1 MLLYLKSNQKST
13 LIDPAVRNMT
23 LPAKKLVGRFS
34 LKSFVTKDMRN
45 YANAKFFVVD
55 AACIEESGNDFTL
68 ALQSFQMMFSARIIV
83 ILSGC
88 EDVNG
93 EVQRLLSIGVVNLV
107 TGETME
113 DALDEL
119 TEALSEDGMQRYV
132 VKAPVYEQP
141 VSRHEKAPEP
151 DEIIPYRWNARNIRI
166 AVAGSQRRS
175 GVTVTAFNLAAWL
188 TARGAEV
195 AYIEVNTNRHLQ
207 LLLNVYEAV
216 PTGEHYTIDG
226 IDCYLTNEPD
236 REYQFIIYDCGV
248 IQTPTSVFREA
259 DHRLLC
265 GSVLPYEI
273 PAFHKALEVCGGLEV
288 RPVAISVPGEFRE
301 YCRELFG
308 GEMEM
313 AEASHDLFANRTNGR
328 LYKRLIEPYI
338 MGERRL

>member
-1 MLLYLKSNQKST
+1 MLLYLTSNQKSG
-13 LIDPAVRNMT
+13 LIDGAAHEMLMPS
-23 LPAKKLVGRFS
+23 KKLVGKFS

-45 YANAKFFVVD
+45 YATAKFFLID
-55 AACIEESGNDFTL
+55 AACIEESGEDFTL
-68 ALQSFQMMFSARIIV
+68 ALRSFQMMFSARIIV

-88 EDVNG
+88 ED
-93 EVQRLLSIGVVNLV
+93 
-107 TGETME
+107 M
-113 DALDEL
+113 
-119 TEALSEDGMQRYV
+119 
-132 VKAPVYEQP
+132 
-141 VSRHEKAPEP
+141 
-151 DEIIPYRWNARNIRI
+151 
-166 AVAGSQRRS
+166 S
-175 GVTVTAFNLAAWL
+175 GC
-188 TARGAEV
+188 
-195 AYIEVNTNRHLQ
+195 
-207 LLLNVYEAV
+207 
-216 PTGEHYTIDG
+216 TGEHYVIDG
-226 IDCYLTNEPD
+226 IDGYLTNEPD
-236 REYQFIIYDCGV
+236 RDYQFIIYDCGV

-288 RPVAISVPGEFRE
+288 RPVAISVPGEFRA